1 MPKIAKTLTEREVR
15 ALKCNVSTSGEYEG
29 QPIHTRKPVGGV
41 KGLYISMWPD
51 GRRSWILRTTHN
63 GKRANFGL
71 GSCDT
76 VSLSVAR
83 KEARKVYEEL
93 LDGVDRREV
102 RKAERIARKRD
113 RTFEQV
119 AEEFLQTSVFTRVN
133 ANEKNKRQ
141 LMRTPSGSQG
151 EPVTATG
158 STSKRAVKAQ
168 KSFEQPS

>member
-1 MPKIAKTLTEREVR
+1 M
-15 ALKCNVSTSGEYEG
+15 
-29 QPIHTRKPVGGV
+29 GGV